1 MGKAD
6 EMNDEGKRRR
16 KGIKGGIHTIF
27 DIRDEAHHSV
37 SIVVFRKEVVEFEGT
52 KWQK

>member
-1 MGKAD
+1 MRAKDGVKAL
-6 EMNDEGKRRR
+6 N
-16 KGIKGGIHTIF
+16 KGIKGGIHTIV